1 MNIVSCTQLMYANGS
16 NPCKNCCQKFG
27 ASNDLLEFGRADS
40 CQQVTVCYY
49 NLEKDM
55 FSQAFMIYWEQFTQ
69 QFYQFTTGPV
79 WYRDRR
85 QAKIIVTSREHRLS
99 YLCNSHFQE
108 CEGRMTQTAFCIWGG
123 AHKLKF
129 SQVLWAQ

>member
-1 MNIVSCTQLMYANGS
+1 MNIVSCTQLKYANGS

-40 CQQVTVCYY
+40 CQQVIVYYY
-49 NLEKDM
+49 NPEKDM
-55 FSQAFMIYWEQFTQ
+55 FSHI
-69 QFYQFTTGPV
+69 FYDIENNLHSNSTSFTTGPV

-85 QAKIIVTSREHRLS
+85 QEKILVASREPVLS

-108 CEGRMTQTAFCIWGG
+108 CEGRMTQTTLCVQGG
-123 AHKLKF
+123 ASKLKF
-129 SQVLWAQ
+129 SQFL